1 MNRAIVFMFPSNTPL
16 SVNAIAA
23 CAKAIC
29 VDTGANI
36 ENMIAKQLDE
46 DAIASQIACGLRV
59 GDPEIVVESKNA
71 ALAEALKYISDKF
84 QKDLSLYS
92 NDMISFAGNLA
103 SYISTISFTKADN
116 LIKGYLEVIKNSK
129 YTDLPSKTM
138 LSMGISKKAFEV
150 IQRIAQHV

>member
-1 MNRAIVFMFPSNTPL
+1 MNRAIVFMFPSNAPL

-29 VDTGANI
+29 IDTGANI

-46 DAIASQIACGLRV
+46 DAIAGQIVCGLRV

-84 QKDLSLYS
+84 QKDLLLCS

-103 SYISTISFTKADN
+103 SYVSATSFTKSDN

-129 YTDLPSKTM
+129 YTDLPRKTM
-138 LSMGISKKAFEV
+138 LSMGISTKAFEV

>member
-46 DAIASQIACGLRV
+46 DAIAGQIVCGLRV
-59 GDPEIVVESKNA
+59 GEPEIVVESKNA

-84 QKDLSLYS
+84 RS
-92 NDMISFAGNLA
+92 NDIILFAENLA
-103 SYISTISFTKADN
+103 SYVAATSFTKSDN

-129 YTDLPSKTM
+129 YTDLPRKTM
-138 LSMGISKKAFEV
+138 LSMGISTKAFEV